1 MQSLTALTVANA
13 KLALEQGMDEVEH
26 RPHPEQGYRA
36 CLGMQRL
43 ARQFTPA
50 RLEAACTRAMAIRS
64 PNLRSVTNILKNG
77 MDRQQSL
84 LGAQSGPANLP
95 VHENIRGPDYF
106 H

>member
-1 MQSLTALTVANA
+1 
-13 KLALEQGMDEVEH
+13 
-26 RPHPEQGYRA
+26 
-36 CLGMQRL
+36 
-43 ARQFTPA
+43 
-50 RLEAACTRAMAIRS
+50 
-64 PNLRSVTNILKNG
+64 VTNILKNG

>member
-1 MQSLTALTVANA
+1 M
-13 KLALEQGMDEVEH
+13 EH

-43 ARQFTPA
+43 AREFTPA

-64 PNLRSVTNILKNG
+64 PNLRSVTSILRSG
-77 MDRQQSL
+77 LDRQPAPPKPVQASL
-84 LGAQSGPANLP
+84 PL
-95 VHENIRGPDYF
+95 HENLRGPDYY